1 MIKVLRYLDRRQ
13 WGQVALAL
21 VLIVVQVWLD
31 LTLPDYMRN
40 ITTLV
45 ETEGSSMSEILVQGG
60 WMLACALGSAVAS
73 VAVGYIAARIA
84 AELGRTLRGK
94 VFDRTLEL
102 SKGDVETF
110 STASLINRTTNDI
123 TQIQT
128 LVSMGL
134 QAIVKAPIMAIWAV
148 TKIAGKG
155 WEWSAATAVGA
166 FVVIV
171 MLGVTLVVAVP
182 RFRSIQGLTDK
193 LNRVTREH
201 LDGIRPV
208 HAYNAEAYE
217 QARFTSANDDVTEN
231 NLVANRVMAIMSPG
245 MTFVTSVLTMAIY
258 WIGAYLINAAGMGDR
273 LAIFS
278 NMVVFSNYA
287 MQVIMAFVLLNMVF
301 ILLPRAQVSAGRVCE
316 VIDTESSIED
326 GSGADPAKA
335 ARGSIEFRDVS
346 FSYPDTGE
354 EVLHDVS
361 FSAKAGETVA
371 IIGSTGSGKTT
382 LVQLIDR
389 LYDATAGTV
398 LVDGVDVRDYGLE
411 DLHDRIGY
419 IPQTANLFS
428 GTVAT
433 NVSYGKC
440 GHRVSGEDVSR
451 ALRISQSE
459 SFVDEMD
466 GKGSATIDQ
475 GGRNVSGGQRQRL
488 AIARAIARKPETLV
502 FDDSFSALD
511 FATDKALRKSLAT
524 ECKGT
529 TKVIVA
535 QRIGTIRDA
544 DRIIVLD
551 QGRMVGNGT
560 HDELMRSC
568 ETYQEI
574 ASSQLSKEEL
584 AHA

>member
-1 MIKVLRYLDRRQ
+1 MIKALRYLDRRQ

-21 VLIVVQVWLD
+21 ALIVVQVWLD
-31 LTLPDYMRN
+31 LTLPDYMSS

-45 ETEGSSMSEILVQGG
+45 ETEGSLMSDILVQGG
-60 WMLACALGSAVAS
+60 WMLACALGSAAAS
-73 VAVGYIAARIA
+73 VAVGYVAATIA

-94 VFDRTLEL
+94 VFDRTLDL
-102 SKGDVETF
+102 SKGDVERF
-110 STASLINRTTNDI
+110 STASLINRSTNDI

-134 QAIVKAPIMAIWAV
+134 QAIVKAPIMAVWAV

-166 FVVIV
+166 FVVVV
-171 MLGVTLVVAVP
+171 MLGTTLIVAVP
-182 RFRSIQGLTDK
+182 RFRSIQGLTDR

-208 HAYNAEAYE
+208 HAYNAEDYE
-217 QARFTSANDDVTEN
+217 QQRFRDANDAVTEN
-231 NLVANRVMAIMSPG
+231 NLVANRIMAIMGPG
-245 MTFVTSVLTMAIY
+245 MTLVTSVLTMAIY
-258 WIGAYLINAAGMGDR
+258 WIGACLITAASMGDR
-273 LAIFS
+273 LTIFS

-301 ILLPRAQVSAGRVCE
+301 ILLPRAQVSAGRVFE
-316 VIDTESSIED
+316 VIDAESSVED
-326 GSGADPAKA
+326 GMGARPAKTGA
-335 ARGSIEFRDVS
+335 IEFRDVS

-361 FSAKAGETVA
+361 FLAREGETVA
-371 IIGSTGSGKTT
+371 VIGSTGSGKTT

-389 LYDATAGTV
+389 LYDATSGSV
-398 LVDGVDVRDYGLE
+398 LVDDVDVRDYALD

-428 GTVAT
+428 GTVST
-433 NVSYGKC
+433 NVSYGAC
-440 GHRVSGEDVSR
+440 GHGIDAADVTR
-451 ALRISQSE
+451 ALDISQSW

-466 GKGSATIDQ
+466 GQGDATIDQ

-488 AIARAIARKPETLV
+488 AIARAIARRPETLV

-511 FATDKALRKSLAT
+511 FATDRALRKSLAD
-524 ECKGT
+524 ECEGT

-551 QGRMVGNGT
+551 QGHVVGNGT

-574 ASSQLSKEEL
+574 ASSQLSKKEL